1 MHIECPHCRESN
13 ELAFGENIHCHK
25 CEKNFKGFSFRQY
38 KKPLMGTGV
47 ALFLGISGALK
58 VDAHFFEPKRY
69 STGAIYQIIS
79 SCANPNSTLLTSDR
93 RDSLA
98 AACICAL
105 DKTMQKID
113 AQDLSTKAKE
123 FKELFSVNIGSCR
136 QTESW

>member
-1 MHIECPHCRESN
+1 MHIECPHCKESN
-13 ELAFGENIHCHK
+13 EVAVGEYIHCHK

-79 SCANPNSTLLTSDR
+79 SCANPDSYLLTSAKR
-93 RDSLA
+93 ERLA

-113 AQDLSTKAKE
+113 AQDLSAKAKE
-123 FKELFSVNIGSCR
+123 FKELFSANIGSCR
-136 QTESW
+136 QAESW